1 MKDELRILMLED
13 QEDDAGLIE
22 HVLRKE
28 RIRFTRKRVD
38 TRDDFVNAL
47 SDFNPDVII
56 SDHALPQFNSIE
68 ALSVCQT
75 MDIRVPFLL
84 VTGSV
89 SEEFAVNCLKRG
101 VDDYILKTNLSRL
114 PQAIQNSLQAKYY
127 ERQKR
132 YDEDKLKRQNDELIK
147 INKELDSFVY
157 SISHNLRSPL
167 ASVLGLIGIA
177 RIEMRNNANFNAAM
191 YFDKIEHSVN
201 RLDVTLQEILDYSQN
216 ARNELTMTRIDLKE
230 LILECFEKVN
240 FLNHDNRV
248 KLNLQIAEKV
258 PLYSDR
264 QRLTVI
270 LISLLTNAIKF
281 RDESKET
288 CTVTILGTITPL
300 QIAIDILDNGI
311 GIQQNL
317 QGRIFDMFFRASEKS
332 DGAGLGLYIV
342 RETVDKLGGSIT
354 ITSRQF
360 EETSVSL
367 LIPNALTTI

>member
-1 MKDELRILMLED
+1 MKEELRILMLED

-28 RIRFTRKRVD
+28 RLRFTRKRVD
-38 TRDDFVNAL
+38 TRDEFVDAL
-47 SDFNPDVII
+47 TSFNPDIII

-68 ALSVCQT
+68 ALLVCQT
-75 MDIRVPFLL
+75 MDIQIPFLL

-132 YDEDKLKRQNDELIK
+132 FDEDKLKQQNDELTK

-167 ASVLGLIGIA
+167 TSVLGLLGIA
-177 RIEMRNNANFNAAM
+177 RLEMNHADFNPSM
-191 YFDKIEHSVN
+191 YFDKIESSIN

-216 ARNELTMTRIDLKE
+216 ARNELTINRIDLKE
-230 LILECFEKVN
+230 LILECFEKVSFSN
-240 FLNHDNRV
+240 PNNRV
-248 KLNLQIAEKV
+248 HLDLQIAEKV

-264 QRLTVI
+264 QRLSFI
-270 LISLLTNAIKF
+270 LISLLTNAVKF
-281 RDESKET
+281 RDETKEV
-288 CTVTILGTITPL
+288 CTVTVKGIITPL
-300 QIAIDILDNGI
+300 QIALKIADNGI
-311 GIQQNL
+311 GIQPDL
-317 QGRIFDMFFRASEKS
+317 LDRVFDMFFRASEKS
-332 DGAGLGLYIV
+332 EGAGLGLYIV
-342 RETVDKLGGSIT
+342 KETVDKLRGSIT

-367 LIPNALTTI
+367 LIPNSLTTV